1 MSDPI
6 PSMIKSV
13 AKAPGRP
20 EATGFLSQALQ
31 RCRGAVISA
40 GAFSMF
46 INLLM
51 LTGPLFMMQVY
62 DRVLASRS
70 VPTLGALL
78 ILVAGLYAFQ
88 AILELVRSRILVRV
102 GRRLDENLKDRVFDA
117 IVEQGLKRTRSLG
130 SQPVRDLE
138 ALRQFIGGQGLFALF
153 DAPWSPLYL
162 FVIFMLHPLLGWY
175 SVAAGIILFALAI
188 ANEALIR
195 KPLAEANRESQ
206 VSSMLAED
214 SKTNAEVI
222 AAMGMRDGLR
232 QRWIEKHGAALNLQ
246 TKASDRGGLIS
257 GLSKTLRMLFQS
269 GILALGA
276 YLVIEQELSPGSLI
290 ACSII
295 MSRALSPV
303 EQAIGHWQSF
313 LGARRALDRLKSLL
327 ADLASRPDP
336 LALPAPKGELTVEQ
350 LSAFVPGMEKPLLR
364 GIAFALKPGQG
375 LGVIGPTGAGKSTL
389 ARVLVGVWPHV
400 RGHVRLDGA
409 ALHHWSEAARGR
421 FTGYLPQDVE
431 LFSGTIGDNIA
442 RFEPKPDPAEIVAAA
457 QRADVHGLILS
468 LPQGYDT
475 VVGVGGVQLSA
486 GQRQRI
492 ALARALYGDPA
503 LIVLDEPNS
512 NLDSEGEEALI
523 RAIAGA
529 RAAGSTVIVVA
540 HRPSAIHA
548 VDMLLFLRDGQQ
560 EAFGPKE
567 EVLRKVVKPATG
579 GEGLAAPARPVQVV
593 GDAL

>member
-1 MSDPI
+1 MGKGAQR
-6 PSMIKSV
+6 PSTRGNDAS
-13 AKAPGRP
+13 
-20 EATGFLSQALQ
+20 FLGQALSH
-31 RCRGAVISA
+31 CRGAVLSA
-40 GAFSMF
+40 GGFSLF
-46 INLLM
+46 VNLLM

-70 VPTLGALL
+70 LPTLAALL
-78 ILVAGLYAFQ
+78 VLVTVLYGFQ
-88 AILELVRSRILVRV
+88 ALLELVRSRLLVRI

-117 IVEQGLKRTRSLG
+117 IIEQGLKRTRVLG

-162 FVIFMLHPLLGWY
+162 FVIFLMHPLLGWY
-175 SVAAGIILFALAI
+175 SVAAGTLLLALAL

-195 KPLAEANRESQ
+195 KPLAEANREAQ
-206 VSSMLAED
+206 VSSLLAED
-214 SKTNAEVI
+214 SKANAEVI

-232 QRWIEKHGAALNLQ
+232 RRWIEKHGAALDLQ
-246 TKASDRGGLIS
+246 TRASDRGGLIS
-257 GLSKTLRMLFQS
+257 GLTKTLRLLFQS

-295 MSRALSPV
+295 MSRALAPV

-327 ADLASRPDP
+327 AEMGERPEP
-336 LALPAPKGELTVEQ
+336 LQLPRPSGQLVVDQ

-364 GIAFALKPGQG
+364 GIQFALSPGQG

-389 ARVLVGVWPHV
+389 ARVLVGVWPHMRGQV
-400 RGHVRLDGA
+400 RFDGA
-409 ALHHWSEAARGR
+409 ALNQWSEEARGK

-431 LFSGTIGDNIA
+431 LFSGTVGDNIA
-442 RFEPKPDPAEIVAAA
+442 RFEPRPDPAKIVAAA
-457 QRADVHGLILS
+457 QRADVHTLILS

-492 ALARALYGDPA
+492 ALARALYDEPA

-512 NLDSEGEEALI
+512 NLDSEGEAALI
-523 RAIAGA
+523 RAIEAA
-529 RAAGSTVIVVA
+529 RKSGSTVVVVA

-567 EVLRKVVKPATG
+567 EVLRKVVKPAA
-579 GEGLAAPARPVQVV
+579 ESRPAGPPERAMQVV
-593 GDAL
+593 GEAP

>member
-1 MSDPI
+1 MTA
-6 PSMIKSV
+6 
-13 AKAPGRP
+13 AKAPPRP
-20 EATGFLSQALQ
+20 EAGFLAQALQ
-31 RCRGAVISA
+31 HCRGAVLSA
-40 GAFSMF
+40 GGFSLF

-70 VPTLGALL
+70 LPTLVALL
-78 ILVAGLYAFQ
+78 VLVAALYAFQ
-88 AILELVRSRILVRV
+88 AMLELVRSRILVRV

-117 IVEQGLKRTRSLG
+117 IVEQGLKRARSQG

-138 ALRQFIGGQGLFALF
+138 TLRQFIGGQGLFALF
-153 DAPWSPLYL
+153 DAPWSPIY
-162 FVIFMLHPLLGWY
+162 FFIIFLLHPLLGWY
-175 SVAAGIILFALAI
+175 SIGAGIILLALAL

-195 KPLAEANRESQ
+195 KPLAEANRDSQ
-206 VSSMLAED
+206 VSGLLAED
-214 SKTNAEVI
+214 SKSNAEVI
-222 AAMGMRDGLR
+222 AAMGMRGGLR
-232 QRWIEKHGAALNLQ
+232 RRWIEKHGAALDLQ
-246 TKASDRGGLIS
+246 TRASDRGGLIN

-276 YLVIEQELSPGSLI
+276 YLVIEQELSPGALI
-290 ACSII
+290 ASSII
-295 MSRALSPV
+295 MSRALAPV
-303 EQAIGHWQSF
+303 EQAIGHWQGF
-313 LGARRALDRLKSLL
+313 LGARRALERLKSLL
-327 ADLASRPDP
+327 AEMVNRPDP
-336 LALPAPKGELTVEQ
+336 LPLPRPAGKLTVEQ

-364 GIAFALKPGQG
+364 GIQFELSPGQG

-389 ARVLVGVWPHV
+389 ARVLVGVWPHL
-400 RGHVRLDGA
+400 RGQVRLDGA
-409 ALHHWSEAARGR
+409 ALNQWSEEARGG

-442 RFEPKPDPAEIVAAA
+442 RFDQKPDPAKIVAAA
-457 QRADVHGLILS
+457 ERADVHNLILG
-468 LPQGYDT
+468 LPKGYDT

-523 RAIAGA
+523 RAIEAA
-529 RAAGSTVIVVA
+529 RKAGSTVVVVA

-567 EVLRKVVKPATG
+567 EVLRKVVKPAAETRSPG
-579 GEGLAAPARPVQVV
+579 RPVQMAGEAV
-593 GDAL
+593 